1 MTATPERPA
10 LDEATLAFAEKVF
23 DAARQGDVARLALW
37 LDNGLPPDL
46 RNAQGDSL
54 LMLGDLNQGLAMVR
68 SDALRQFAEA
78 ILSGMNEGGSD
89 K

>member
-23 DAARQGDVARLALW
+23 DAARQGDAARLALW

-46 RNAQGDSL
+46 RNAQSPANSPAAPFS
-54 LMLGDLNQGLAMVR
+54 MASSTWR
-68 SDALRQFAEA
+68 KPKASPT
-78 ILSGMNEGGSD
+78 
-89 K
+89 

>member
-23 DAARQGDVARLALW
+23 DAARQGDAARLALW

-54 LMLGDLNQGLAMVR
+54 LMLASYHGH
-68 SDALRQFAEA
+68 AEA
-78 ILSGMNEGGSD
+78 ARLDLPVALIGSTRKLSAWSPR